1 MLTTINLKINNQI
14 LEFVLNKGDILWKK
28 VEQFCIENNLQRHQD
43 QIFNLIYNEFQKAEK
58 QETKPQQSFKALN
71 PSSKQLLQ
79 QQDKKEKIQKQQ
91 QQNRSISP
99 SAKILTPKKSTQQK
113 QQISQFVHFQNNQS
127 GNKQLREEF
136 QSQQNKNQMEFQKE
150 NCNFRE
156 VQQQQQ
162 LDKIDNTLITNIA
175 KFDNLIK
182 AVYKQIENIS
192 IDSSIQPI
200 CIQLYNRL
208 LSTQEKKKSLKLNM
222 INYNLLE
229 DKEIY
234 VLEQIVQKYS
244 LSLAIEMSKTQF
256 IILMIGLIISDE
268 DQKNK
273 NGVKVKE
280 LINFN
285 PSLTPHYQL
294 YC

>member
-1 MLTTINLKINNQI
+1 MLTTINLKINNQV

-28 VEQFCIENNLQRHQD
+28 VEYFCIENNLQRHQD

-58 QETKPQQSFKALN
+58 EAKPQSLFKALT
-71 PSSKQLLQ
+71 PSKQILQ
-79 QQDKKEKIQKQQ
+79 QQDRKDKIHKQQ
-91 QQNRSISP
+91 ENRSISP
-99 SAKILTPKKSTQQK
+99 SAKILTPKKTSHLK
-113 QQISQFVHFQNNQS
+113 QQASQFVHFQKNQS
-127 GNKQLREEF
+127 GYQHLREDLQTEHAPN
-136 QSQQNKNQMEFQKE
+136 SIEYQKE
-150 NCNFRE
+150 NCYLRE
-156 VQQQQQ
+156 IQQQQQ
-162 LDKIDNTLITNIA
+162 DKVDNTLITNIA

-182 AVYKQIENIS
+182 AVYKQIENIQ
-192 IDSSIQPI
+192 IDSTIQPI

-208 LSTQEKKKSLKLNM
+208 LSTQEKRKSLKLNM

-256 IILMIGLIISDE
+256 VILMIGLIVSGE
-268 DQKNK
+268 DQKKK
-273 NGVKVKE
+273 NGVKVRE

>member
-1 MLTTINLKINNQI
+1 MLTTINLKINNQV

-28 VEQFCIENNLQRHQD
+28 VECFCIENNLQRHQD
-43 QIFNLIYNEFQKAEK
+43 QIFNLIYDEFQKTEK
-58 QETKPQQSFKALN
+58 QETKPQSTFKALN
-71 PSSKQLLQ
+71 PSRQILQ
-79 QQDKKEKIQKQQ
+79 QQDKKDKIHKQQ
-91 QQNRSISP
+91 ENRSISP
-99 SAKILTPKKSTQQK
+99 SAKILTPKKSSHQK
-113 QQISQFVHFQNNQS
+113 QQVSHFQKNQS
-127 GNKQLREEF
+127 VYQHLREDM
-136 QSQQNKNQMEFQKE
+136 QSEQTPNYIEYHKE
-150 NCNFRE
+150 NCYVRE
-156 VQQQQQ
+156 TQQ
-162 LDKIDNTLITNIA
+162 DKVDNTLITNIG

-192 IDSSIQPI
+192 IDSTIQPI

-208 LSTQEKKKSLKLNM
+208 LSTQEKRKSLKLNM

-256 IILMIGLIISDE
+256 VILMIGLIVSGE
-268 DQKNK
+268 DQKK
-273 NGVKVKE
+273 QNGVKVRD